1 MGMYLSY
8 NQSSAVI
15 VENLL
20 HFGKYGDMS
29 VIYGSPDNRSQNHG
43 FILVKCGKNLIKG
56 YTIYR
61 SWLHDGQLKN
71 PQFEITKSGGIHG
84 GGKVKWLKDGKADF
98 RRSTVDGSIDW
109 AFRSFMSLGIIQHME
124 VEYIYKA
131 ELWNFNGTRTASIRS
146 KDFSFGFNGVMISQ
160 VPKKCKTLI
169 KDALETRRLT
179 KNANARA
186 NYANTIT
193 VKKVNE
199 ALATEDF
206 SKLVPNDIFKLR
218 NVATRTILIEHFGQ
232 DKILETLK
240 PDVVHE
246 DIIDSRKYELLR
258 FEIPDTSMGHIEFR
272 TATYLK
278 MINPSTGEHCIEGVP
293 NNANGNRWSMAVDMN
308 TVQQALS
315 WRDGDTGQYIVPQAL
330 T

>member
-8 NQSSAVI
+8 NQLNRVM

-20 HFGKYGDMS
+20 HFGKCGDMN
-29 VIYGSPDNRSQNHG
+29 VIYGSHDNRCQNHG
-43 FILVKCGKNLIKG
+43 FVLAKCGKNLIKG

-61 SWLHDGQLKN
+61 SYLHDGQLKN

-98 RRSTVDGSIDW
+98 RRSTKNGVIDW
-109 AFRSFMSLGIIQHME
+109 TFRSFMSLGIIQHME
-124 VEYIYKA
+124 VEFIYKA
-131 ELWNFNGTRTASIRS
+131 EIWNFNGTRIASIRS
-146 KDFSFGFNGVMISQ
+146 KDFSFGFNGKLISQ
-160 VPKKCKTLI
+160 VPKKCKTLL
-169 KDALETRRLT
+169 KEALETKRLT
-179 KNANARA
+179 TNANARA
-186 NYANTIT
+186 NYANTVT

-232 DKILETLK
+232 EKILETLK
-240 PDVVHE
+240 PELVHE
-246 DIIDSRKYELLR
+246 DIIDDRKYELLR
-258 FEIPDTSMGHIEFR
+258 FEIPDIGWGQEEFR

-278 MINPSTGEHCIEGVP
+278 MINPSTGEYCIEGVP
-293 NNANGNRWSMAVDMN
+293 NNANGNRWSMTVNMN
-308 TVQQALS
+308 TVQEALS